1 MKKIAAKLLAVFMTL
16 TVIVSASVCGAGAV
30 SFPTDVKPKSKSVLL
45 VSMDNGQTVYEKDAD
60 KKMYP
65 ASTTKI
71 MTYIIAYENIEDVD
85 NTRIEVKKKVLD
97 KLKGTGSSTA
107 FLSDHIG
114 EKVKVIDLLYS
125 LMVPSGND
133 AAMVLADYIGNG
145 DIKKFVDK
153 MNAKADE
160 LGCENTHFENPDGLH
175 NKNHYTTARDLVKI
189 TNHALTLPNFR
200 KISNTV
206 SYTCEGDDTALRTTN
221 LLIDGNSEYYYTY
234 AKGIKTGTTDQAGR
248 CLVTTA
254 SADGQSYMLVLLGA
268 PYEEGVQEEYFTFTD
283 AAALFRWCLTSL
295 ELTTLKSTETPI
307 CEAEVGSSMNSKKV
321 TLVPAKNIT
330 TIMPSNLS
338 PENVVVETDVKE
350 DLKAPLNKDDVVGTA
365 SVYYVDPKTGEQQLV
380 ETVDLN
386 PSEAVEYS
394 GFKAFLDAVGAIFRS
409 YWFLIIVGVIVLV
422 ALIYFVAAKV
432 HRSRMKKN
440 RDVKRYRN
448 F

>member
-1 MKKIAAKLLAVFMTL
+1 MKKIAVRLFAVLMTL
-16 TVIVSASVCGAGAV
+16 TIIAGASVCGAGAL
-30 SFPTDVKPKSKSVLL
+30 SFPTDVKPQSKSVLL
-45 VSMDNGQTVYEKDAD
+45 VSMDNGQTVYEKEAD

-97 KLKGTGSSTA
+97 KLNGTGSSTA

-114 EKVKVIDLLYS
+114 EKVKAIDLFYS

-133 AAMVLADYIGNG
+133 AAMVLADYVGNG
-145 DIKKFVDK
+145 DIKVFVDK
-153 MNAKADE
+153 MNAKAAE
-160 LGCENTHFENPDGLH
+160 LGCTNTHFENPDGLH

-189 TNHALTLPNFR
+189 TNYALTLPNFQ

-283 AAALFRWCLTSL
+283 AAELFRWCLTSL
-295 ELTTLKSTETPI
+295 ELTTLKSTQTPI
-307 CEAEVGSSMNSKKV
+307 REVDVGSSMSSSKV
-321 TLVPAKNIT
+321 TLVGGN
-330 TIMPSNLS
+330 
-338 PENVVVETDVKE
+338 
-350 DLKAPLNKDDVVGTA
+350 
-365 SVYYVDPKTGEQQLV
+365 
-380 ETVDLN
+380 
-386 PSEAVEYS
+386 
-394 GFKAFLDAVGAIFRS
+394 R
-409 YWFLIIVGVIVLV
+409 VGVLCG
-422 ALIYFVAAKV
+422 L
-432 HRSRMKKN
+432 KN
-440 RDVKRYRN
+440 RRKAACGNR
-448 F
+448 

>member
-1 MKKIAAKLLAVFMTL
+1 MKKIAVRLFSVLMTL
-16 TVIVSASVCGAGAV
+16 TIIAGASVCGAGAL
-30 SFPTDVKPKSKSVLL
+30 SFPTDVKPQSKSVLL
-45 VSMDNGQTVYEKDAD
+45 VSMDNGQTVYEKEAD

-97 KLKGTGSSTA
+97 KLNGTGSSTA

-114 EKVKVIDLLYS
+114 EKVKAIDLFYS

-133 AAMVLADYIGNG
+133 AAMVLADYVGNG
-145 DIKKFVDK
+145 DIKVFVDK
-153 MNAKADE
+153 MNVKAAE
-160 LGCENTHFENPDGLH
+160 LGCTNTHFENPDGLH

-189 TNHALTLPNFR
+189 TNYALTLPNFQ

-295 ELTTLKSTETPI
+295 ELTTLKSTQTPI
-307 CEAEVGSSMNSKKV
+307 CEAEVGSSMSSSKI

-330 TIMPSNLS
+330 TIMPADVS
-338 PENVVVETDVKE
+338 PENVVVETEVQE
-350 DLKAPLNKDDVVGTA
+350 DLKAPLSTDDVVGTA
-365 SVYYVDPKTGEQQLV
+365 SVYYVDSKTGEKQLV

-386 PSEAVEYS
+386 PAETVEYS

-409 YWFLIIVGVIVLV
+409 YWFLIILGVIALV
-422 ALIYFVAAKV
+422 ALIYFIASKV
-432 HRSRMKKN
+432 HRSRKKKN

>member
-1 MKKIAAKLLAVFMTL
+1 MNKIAVRLCAVFMTL
-16 TVIVSASVCGAGAV
+16 TIIVSASVCGAGAL
-30 SFPTDVKPKSKSVLL
+30 SFPTDVKPQSKSVLL

-85 NTRIEVKKKVLD
+85 NTRIEIKKKVLD

-133 AAMVLADYIGNG
+133 AAMVLADYVGNG
-145 DIKKFVDK
+145 DIKNFVEK
-153 MNAKADE
+153 MNAKAEE

-175 NKNHYTTARDLVKI
+175 DKNHYTTARDLVKI
-189 TNHALTLPNFR
+189 TNYALTLPNFQ

-268 PYEEGVQEEYFTFTD
+268 PYEEGVQEEYYTFTD

-295 ELTTLKSTETPI
+295 ELTTLKSTQTPI
-307 CEAEVGSSMNSKKV
+307 CEVEVGSSMNSSKI

-330 TIMPSNLS
+330 TIMPADVS
-338 PENVVVETDVKE
+338 PENVVVETDVQE
-350 DLKAPLNKDDVVGTA
+350 DLKAPLSTDDVVGTA
-365 SVYYVDPKTGEQQLV
+365 SVYYVDSKTGEKQLV

-386 PSEAVEYS
+386 PAESVEYS
-394 GFKAFLDAVGAIFRS
+394 GFKAFLDAAGAIFRS
-409 YWFLIIVGVIVLV
+409 YWFLIILGIIALV
-422 ALIYFVAAKV
+422 ALIYFIAAKV
-432 HRSRMKKN
+432 HRSRKKKN

>member
-1 MKKIAAKLLAVFMTL
+1 MKKIAVRLFAVLMTL
-16 TVIVSASVCGAGAV
+16 TIIAGASVCGAGAL
-30 SFPTDVKPKSKSVLL
+30 SFPTDVKPQSKSVLL
-45 VSMDNGQTVYEKDAD
+45 VSMDNGQTVYEKEAD

-97 KLKGTGSSTA
+97 KLNGTGSSTA

-114 EKVKVIDLLYS
+114 EKVKAIDLFYS

-133 AAMVLADYIGNG
+133 AAMVLADYVGNG
-145 DIKKFVDK
+145 DIKVFVDK
-153 MNAKADE
+153 MNAKAAE
-160 LGCENTHFENPDGLH
+160 LGCTNTHFENPDGLH

-189 TNHALTLPNFR
+189 TNYALTLPNFQ

-283 AAALFRWCLTSL
+283 AAELFRWCLTSL
-295 ELTTLKSTETPI
+295 ELTTLKSTQTPI
-307 CEAEVGSSMNSKKV
+307 REVDVGSSMSSSKV

-330 TIMPSNLS
+330 TIMPADVS
-338 PENVVVETDVKE
+338 PENVVVETDVQE
-350 DLKAPLNKDDVVGTA
+350 DLKAPLSTDDVVGTA
-365 SVYYVDPKTGEQQLV
+365 SVYYVDSKTGEKQLV

-386 PSEAVEYS
+386 PAETVEYS
-394 GFKAFLDAVGAIFRS
+394 GFKAFLDAAGAIFRS
-409 YWFLIIVGVIVLV
+409 YWFLIILGVIVLV